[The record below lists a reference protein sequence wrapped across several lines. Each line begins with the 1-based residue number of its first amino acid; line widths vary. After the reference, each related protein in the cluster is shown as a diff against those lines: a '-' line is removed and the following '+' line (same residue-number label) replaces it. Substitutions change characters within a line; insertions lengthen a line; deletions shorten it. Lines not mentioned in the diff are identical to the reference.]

1 MKVFRII
8 TSLERVCRSLVRDPG
23 SDEVGVAD
31 GLDLVHS
38 ILIDQEV
45 KERVEAVQEY
55 HDLDSSSIEFTF
67 STLWS
72 RHKNTAWII

>member
-1 MKVFRII
+1 M
-8 TSLERVCRSLVRDPG
+8 CRSLVWDPG

-38 ILIDQEV
+38 VLIDEEV

-55 HDLDSSSIEFTF
+55 HDLDSSSVRFTLSSSVPATKIVICRLDF
-67 STLWS
+67 
-72 RHKNTAWII
+72 